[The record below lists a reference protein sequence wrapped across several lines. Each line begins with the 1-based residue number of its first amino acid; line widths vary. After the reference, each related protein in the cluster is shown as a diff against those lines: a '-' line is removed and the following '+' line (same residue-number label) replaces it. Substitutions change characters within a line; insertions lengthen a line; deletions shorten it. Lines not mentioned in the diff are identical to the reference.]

1 MKRQMTLA
9 LTVRT
14 IASEIE
20 ILRVRFRCVCL
31 YIEAYASLYNNS
43 EKSEQKSNFTFENCH
58 EVY

>member
-1 MKRQMTLA
+1 MTLA